1 MSSQPPYGYPGGPQ
15 GYQGGGYPPPGP
27 PTGKTKTLNLDY
39 NTAGLLCYIPTCFCL
54 ANVIPCVLWL
64 ATEPRENRLLR
75 FHSVQGLLLA
85 GVWIIVWI
93 LFTILSIVF
102 GTGMSLMP
110 GTGLAGA
117 GGALILLLIRLV
129 VGIGLLAVHII
140 AMVKANQGQMWKL
153 PIIGDIA
160 EKNA

>member
-1 MSSQPPYGYPGGPQ
+1 
-15 GYQGGGYPPPGP
+15 
-27 PTGKTKTLNLDY
+27 
-39 NTAGLLCYIPTCFCL
+39 
-54 ANVIPCVLWL
+54 
-64 ATEPRENRLLR
+64 
-75 FHSVQGLLLA
+75 VQGLLLA

-110 GTGLAGA
+110 GTGLAEA

-140 AMVKANQGQMWKL
+140 AMVKANQGVMWKL
-153 PIIGDIA
+153 PVIGDIA